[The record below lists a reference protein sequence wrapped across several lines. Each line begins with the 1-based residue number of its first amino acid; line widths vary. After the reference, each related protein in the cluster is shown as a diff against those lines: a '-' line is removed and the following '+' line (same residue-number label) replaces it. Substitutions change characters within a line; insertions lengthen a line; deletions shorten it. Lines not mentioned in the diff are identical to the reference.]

1 MYLFASP
8 GDAKMECTAPSCS
21 RKDPRGTEKKTCV
34 SGEWCPVVKRPPRLN
49 SPGDDLVTEVK
60 SDLEYRAGRKEER
73 IQGLMSSSWEAG
85 QLLKL
90 QDG

>member
-1 MYLFASP
+1 M
-8 GDAKMECTAPSCS
+8 
-21 RKDPRGTEKKTCV
+21 
-34 SGEWCPVVKRPPRLN
+34 VKRPLRLN

-60 SDLEYRAGRKEER
+60 PDLEYRAGRKEER